1 MVGERIRG
9 NPRKP
14 LAPALRM
21 RPLSDHALARELELL
36 VRELAVVEA
45 EIRRRRALEQHGYPT
60 HPPEDALR

>member
-1 MVGERIRG
+1 
-9 NPRKP
+9 
-14 LAPALRM
+14 M